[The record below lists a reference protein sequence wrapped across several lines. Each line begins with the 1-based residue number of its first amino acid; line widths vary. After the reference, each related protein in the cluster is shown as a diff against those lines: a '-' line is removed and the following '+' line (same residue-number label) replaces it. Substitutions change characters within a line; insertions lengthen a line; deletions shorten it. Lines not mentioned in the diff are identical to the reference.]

1 MRNSYYDRRKA
12 AKTDLFNLIE
22 INKVSA
28 NFNQPELSETNKK
41 GKDLLVK
48 IENSF

>member
-12 AKTDLFNLIE
+12 ATTDLFDLIE
-22 INKVSA
+22 INKVRA
-28 NFNQPELSETNKK
+28 NVNQSELSETNKK